1 MQTSLPL
8 VLELHHPAMRPRHW
22 KQLMK
27 VRYDFSSI
35 MSKQTAM
42 PALLLCPAPNLRSV
56 ESSAVGF
63 VASRQ

>member
-27 VRYDFSSI
+27 VRHAAFS
-35 MSKQTAM
+35 
-42 PALLLCPAPNLRSV
+42 C
-56 ESSAVGF
+56 
-63 VASRQ
+63 SRQTVPSALSLCQRQTCCLWKQY

>member
-27 VRYDFSSI
+27 VRHAAFLRCP
-35 MSKQTAM
+35 SK
-42 PALLLCPAPNLRSV
+42 LCHQYL
-56 ESSAVGF
+56 F
-63 VASRQ
+63 CASTVPL